1 MKFFTLIATILS
13 AASISAAPILK
24 ERAVGGV
31 SWLSSLLYRPS
42 LFCGIDISSPQLLIC
57 TGANSTGTCTHE
69 VYTLNKCH
77 QLSEPFLRNVTTFAP
92 DGEHFNCYPRTTGC
106 NDTCTSP
113 TGCTLGPI
121 DFNYEYKFNFT
132 RVGWPKLFNSFDCS
146 LKKTAR
152 SDKLFG

>member
-1 MKFFTLIATILS
+1 ML
-13 AASISAAPILK
+13 
-24 ERAVGGV
+24 
-31 SWLSSLLYRPS
+31 S

-106 NDTCTSP
+106 NDTCMSP
-113 TGCTLGPI
+113 TGCTIGAI
-121 DFNYEYKFNFT
+121 DFNYEYKFNFS

-146 LKKTAR
+146 LRKTTG
-152 SDKLFG
+152 SEKLFD

>member
-1 MKFFTLIATILS
+1 MKFFTLIATIIS
-13 AASISAAPILK
+13 VVSISAVPILN
-24 ERAVGGV
+24 ERAVGG
-31 SWLSSLLYRPS
+31 
-42 LFCGIDISSPQLLIC
+42 LLIC

-106 NDTCTSP
+106 NDTCMSP

-121 DFNYEYKFNFT
+121 DFNYEYKFNFS

-146 LKKTAR
+146 LKKTTR
-152 SDKLFG
+152 SERLFG